1 VFLYRPYLPSQGHA
15 LHDQGIA
22 EDDCRLAFDST
33 ERNSTTNLIKK
44 PLGIMRPCNRREFN
58 EAYFLREPLVVMVWT
73 NTIDFGQWIIRSTN
87 INSAKITPLFDFV
100 QAINKSD
107 TDMRRAEGITYRKR
121 NTIGVVFA

>member
-1 VFLYRPYLPSQGHA
+1 
-15 LHDQGIA
+15 
-22 EDDCRLAFDST
+22 
-33 ERNSTTNLIKK
+33 
-44 PLGIMRPCNRREFN
+44 MRPCNRREFN